1 MRYILPTI
9 LFTAALLSLQAQ
21 APVIVPSK
29 MEVAGLRLKLNNKA
43 KREIEETLNLLT
55 QSQYYFQL
63 KVDRSNLYMH
73 FVEEV
78 FRREG
83 IPEDL
88 KYLAIQEG
96 EFVSDVVS
104 SSGAVGF
111 WQFKKASAQE
121 LGLRV
126 DNVVDERKHIIAST
140 VGAAKYLKRSNA
152 VFDNW
157 VLSLQSYLQGLGGT
171 RRTASDKWYG
181 AKSMNITGKSHW
193 YIKKFIAHKLAF
205 QDFVGNGR
213 KHKEIQLSVYEG
225 KGKTLRQISRSVKL
239 GYNELKRFNKWLKK
253 SGIPNDKSYK
263 VICPVKGNAH
273 FVAASTQIE
282 TALNPRTTS
291 TKAIKNV
298 NRKAS
303 KVLAFRPL
311 EGNTGVF
318 PRITGNISRA
328 YEMGQV
334 RVNGIRA
341 IRAMAN
347 ETLQSL
353 SDRTGIQIS
362 RLKRF
367 NDIGDQE
374 KIFVGQYYYLRRKR
388 NKGRV
393 HYHVVQL
400 DETLWNIAQNYGIKL
415 KNLRKK
421 NRIRSEEPLKAGRI
435 LWLRFIRPE
444 RIPVEY
450 TQVNIALSATPAKDR
465 PASEI
470 LPAKS
475 ETEKSPVE
483 KEEENKFFAK
493 SQPRK
498 KLKDSAT
505 DTIIVHKVKPKESFF
520 AISEQY
526 GVQIDEILEWND
538 LDLHQGLEIGQEV
551 KLLVPRK
558 YFEQQQEVFFHK
570 VAPGQTLWAIAKMY
584 EVSVEQLKKWNDKD
598 TDVLSAGEPLKIL
611 KKKNR

>member
-1 MRYILPTI
+1 MRYILPAI

-140 VGAAKYLKRSNA
+140 VGAAKYLKRSKA

-171 RRTASDKWYG
+171 RRTTSDKWYG
-181 AKSMNITGKSHW
+181 AKAMNITGKSHW

-239 GYNELKRFNKWLKK
+239 DYNELKRFNKWLKK

-263 VICPVKGNAH
+263 VIYPVKGNTH
-273 FVAASTQIE
+273 FIAANTQIE

-291 TKAIKNV
+291 TKATKNV

-311 EGNTGVF
+311 ESNTGVF

-328 YEMGQV
+328 YEKGQV

-341 IRAMAN
+341 IRAMAH

-353 SDRTGIQIS
+353 SDRTGIRIS

-374 KIFVGQYYYLRRKR
+374 KIFAGKYYYLRRKR

-400 DETLWNIAQNYGIKL
+400 GETLLDIAQNYGIKL
-415 KNLRKK
+415 KKLRQK

-450 TQVNIALSATPAKDR
+450 TQVNMDLSATPAKDR

-520 AISEQY
+520 AIAGQY

-598 TDVLSAGEPLKIL
+598 TDVLSVGEPLKIL